1 MSEYNELYQAVQ
13 PESPQVVP
21 DEVRFVYIPKAQ
33 KGVAGLAWFNEEH
46 FDVSGDSEVSLSATV
61 LGNIDKKLD
70 KVTESPTGHGRV
82 YAIYGDGR
90 EDPQTMWDL
99 DDTGIYSGYH
109 IPSSDGRGYLKVK
122 DPVDARNPVNK
133 QFLDEKL
140 KGKLD
145 DLGKTSGVF
154 PAAYVRQQGLVS
166 GHDYGK
172 SIEVHGTP
180 DAYTIPVRDAYG
192 ALTSAS
198 PKSPNDVVTLEYAES
213 HYLKTQPYTNGDG
226 LHSLIF
232 NEIYTNFAFSR
243 DSNVFGENSM
253 VGLWGVK
260 YTAIDTTENSLTIG
274 TISSSPFN
282 AGDRLNIVNDKKYD
296 RSCTFVKYENGK
308 VYVDKLPFSAIVE
321 GDTGFDAYTISSED
335 NPSLSGHYKD
345 GTSNIID
352 LGKYAFSAGGHNKAL
367 NYATFL
373 GGVYNKAYGE
383 YGTAFGRDNEVGYCG
398 FAAGRGNVCY
408 GQYGTI
414 PGGSENKVNTSW
426 GFAAGRTNSI
436 NGMYAG
442 SFGRN
447 NSAGAYGYYFTNDG
461 SGKDI
466 LLYSDSGCTKPADCE
481 YVVGDTLSAG
491 IGARYINAVTI
502 TAISGNKVTTSARL
516 DLSGYADHQRFLYC
530 EQKPGVGATSIT
542 SLQTALGL
550 QNTVLGEKGVGIGA
564 YNVVPSQYGV
574 ALGYNNRAGYSGV
587 SIGTN
592 NKTNKEYCILIGNNN
607 TSSVDLTTLIGHGL
621 TSNTTHQSVFGKYND
636 VSSTDPFVFGYGTA
650 EARKNL
656 ASIGPNG
663 ELRLAGNS
671 VTLNYGASNEET
683 LNSKDFADFN
693 ALTKYSYVNGRFW
706 LWTGRFT
713 TAALVADR
721 ATVKGDLTV
730 GGNFTVTGTTTVKD
744 VKNLAV
750 EDLTITLGKDNL
762 DPLQTMAGIIVP
774 NYAGES
780 AGYTGGIVF
789 DNNGIGYIGDVQ
801 VNSNGTVSRGDAKMI
816 MASTMDE
823 DHPGTQNG
831 ILAWDVDTKTAYSS
845 DITTDKILQ
854 KLTSTSSGYNLYAF
868 KGNDQTSLAVA
879 EAGTAYSVPR
889 RTSSGAVRGATEAGT
904 DDSYVNVAAMLERLS
919 KKVDRVTPT
928 DYTLYGTSPNG
939 QVQYLVRQ
947 TATAGAIPRYLD
959 NGKLQVRAG
968 TEDVHAVNL
977 KQMNDYAVPIQTTA
991 GTPNLYNVTG
1001 TPFVYGHINS
1011 AGTETETTIG
1021 LAYDESSISSLEG
1034 SFKIPV
1040 MDQDGMLRSAGVV
1053 GTFPEA
1059 GGKVLPNCDNV
1070 NSIVSSAQE
1079 KLVLTYLKL
1088 PSNKTGT
1095 NGQILVASGYEDCVD
1110 NSTGESTQYS
1120 VLNWADPPK
1129 AVKHWVATLANA
1141 SDPDVNG
1148 GQVEFWSTGTPNSET
1163 NPTNF
1168 NDLFAKRV
1176 GKALVRGIDSSSYEY
1191 FVYMLGYAGAT
1202 GVVYY
1207 TAYPFTESNTSGVM
1221 YDSVTLTE
1229 LT

>member
-70 KVTESPTGHGRV
+70 KVTESPTGHDRV
-82 YAIYGDGR
+82 YGIYGDGR

-99 DDTGIYSGYH
+99 DDTGVYSTYH

-154 PAAYVRQQGLVS
+154 PAAYVRQQGIVS

-198 PKSPNDVVTLEYAES
+198 PNSPNDVVTLEYAES

-253 VGLWGVK
+253 VGLWGVR

-282 AGDRLNIVNDKKYD
+282 VGERLNIVNDKKYD

-335 NPSLSGHYKD
+335 NPILSGHYKD
-345 GTSNIID
+345 GASNIID
-352 LGKYAFSAGGHNKAL
+352 LGKYAFSVGDHNKAL

-383 YGTAFGRDNEVGYCG
+383 YGTAFGRNNEVGYAG
-398 FAAGRGNVCY
+398 FA
-408 GQYGTI
+408 T
-414 PGGSENKVNTSW
+414 
-426 GFAAGRTNSI
+426 
-436 NGMYAG
+436 
-442 SFGRN
+442 GRN
-447 NSAGAYGYYFTNDG
+447 NSVSGWYSAATGRNNSVSGLSSFAAGDTNLLSGVASIGLGYYNT
-461 SGKDI
+461 
-466 LLYSDSGCTKPADCE
+466 LTK
-481 YVVGDTLSAG
+481 S
-491 IGARYINAVTI
+491 R
-502 TAISGNKVTTSARL
+502 
-516 DLSGYADHQRFLYC
+516 GYALGFYNVIKNPAGFAIGRDNTLEDANQDADGTVLAFG
-530 EQKPGVGATSIT
+530 QKNVVKNSHTIAIGRNNYLVDYNSHAFGTGLNSTVAN
-542 SLQTALGL
+542 QTLLGL
-550 QNTVLGEKGVGIGA
+550 FND
-564 YNVVPSQYGV
+564 
-574 ALGYNNRAGYSGV
+574 
-587 SIGTN
+587 
-592 NKTNKEYCILIGNNN
+592 
-607 TSSVDLTTLIGHGL
+607 TSSTA
-621 TSNTTHQSVFGKYND
+621 
-636 VSSTDPFVFGYGTA
+636 PFVFGYGT
-650 EARKNL
+650 ENARKNL
-656 ASIGPNG
+656 ATIESDGT
-663 ELRLAGNS
+663 LRLAGHELKLNTATAS
-671 VTLNYGASNEET
+671 PSTLSAYGIDNLNEF
-683 LNSKDFADFN
+683 L
-693 ALTKYSYVNGRFW
+693 KYSSHDIAG
-706 LWTGRFT
+706 WTYKRTFT
-713 TAALVADR
+713 SNHARVTNSLSVGGNLNVA
-721 ATVKGDLTV
+721 
-730 GGNFTVTGTTTVKD
+730 GNFTVTGTTTVKD

-750 EDLTITLGKDNL
+750 EDLTITLGKNL
-762 DPLQTMAGIIVP
+762 PGLGASLAGLVVP
-774 NYAGES
+774 DYNGMQQP
-780 AGYTGGIVF
+780 GGLVF
-789 DNNGIGYIGDVQ
+789 DDTGTAYVGDVGRA
-801 VNSNGTVSRGDAKMI
+801 SDGTVSIGNAKPIAVRSTASEWSDNNIPRWNTAFEGFEPSGFTTDSFVQKNTETHGYYLYARMRGTEGVI
-816 MASTMDE
+816 
-823 DHPGTQNG
+823 
-831 ILAWDVDTKTAYSS
+831 AYSNTATANC
-845 DITTDKILQ
+845 IPY
-854 KLTSTSSGYNLYAF
+854 YNAGGVLR
-868 KGNDQTSLAVA
+868 
-879 EAGTAYSVPR
+879 AGTAV
-889 RTSSGAVRGATEAGT
+889 G
-904 DDSYVNVAAMLERLS
+904 
-919 KKVDRVTPT
+919 
-928 DYTLYGTSPNG
+928 
-939 QVQYLVRQ
+939 
-947 TATAGAIPRYLD
+947 D
-959 NGKLQVRAG
+959 N
-968 TEDVHAVNL
+968 DAVNL
-977 KQMNDYAVPIQTTA
+977 KQLTDGWVKKHVQLASEYDLLYGQNKSGDIMFTVAHRPTSYAIPSYSDTKTLRTVTATADNDCVNLAQMKGYAVPIKTAA
-991 GTPNLYNVTG
+991 GTPDLYNVTG

-1021 LAYDESSISSLEG
+1021 LAYDDNSIAALIG

-1053 GTFPEA
+1053 GTLPEA
-1059 GGKVLPNCDNV
+1059 GGTVLPNCYDV

-1095 NGQILVASGYEDCVD
+1095 NGQILVASGYEDYYD
-1110 NSTGESTQYS
+1110 NTTGETTQYS

-1129 AVKHWVATLANA
+1129 AVRHWVATLVKA

-1148 GQVEFWSTGTPNSET
+1148 GQIEFWSTGTPNSET

-1176 GKALVRGIDSSSYEY
+1176 GKALVRGIDSSSNEY
-1191 FVYMLGYAGAT
+1191 FVYMLGVGGLT
-1202 GVVYY
+1202 GVRYY
-1207 TAYPFTESNTSGVM
+1207 TAYPFTEMNTAGVT
-1221 YDSVTLTE
+1221 YDSVTLAEVT
-1229 LT
+1229 